1 MNRYFLILLA
11 FFCSSSSLYF
21 ATAVVT
27 AVPASTIRSSGIY
40 RFYKGDGIYVDPDGY
55 FDYLWAKFINRK
67 SIGVR
72 LASIKQQVVKLFD
85 QRRSVQEKLTKQQVQ
100 LQKIDSDINIL
111 EKQNSLL
118 SPDQDSSRIEKNT
131 KKIKSLQNK
140 KVSVEKEIAELQAD
154 YALADGAYQSM
165 QQQYKEY
172 LKLDSGPMPNV
183 DTSSTVTV
191 K

>member
-11 FFCSSSSLYF
+11 FFCSSSGLYF

-27 AVPASTIRSSGIY
+27 TAPASTIRTSGTY

-55 FDYLWAKFINRK
+55 FNYLWAQFINRK
-67 SIGVR
+67 SIGVGLSR
-72 LASIKQQVVKLFD
+72 IKRQIVKLFD
-85 QRRSVQEKLTKQQVQ
+85 QKRKVQEKLTEQKVK
-100 LQKIDSDINIL
+100 LQKLDSDIKIL
-111 EKQNSLL
+111 QDQNSLL
-118 SPDQDSSRIEKNT
+118 NPNQDSSKMAKNN
-131 KKIKSLQNK
+131 KKITSFQNK
-140 KVSVEKEIAELQAD
+140 KVSIQKEIAELQED

-165 QQQYKEY
+165 QQQYNEY